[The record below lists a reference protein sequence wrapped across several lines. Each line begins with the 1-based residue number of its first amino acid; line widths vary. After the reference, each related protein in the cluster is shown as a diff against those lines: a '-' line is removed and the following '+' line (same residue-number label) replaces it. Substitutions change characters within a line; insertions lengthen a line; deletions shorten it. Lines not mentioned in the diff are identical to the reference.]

1 MRKDHRPYSL
11 KKAYLKFQNFYA
23 NYFLAPHF
31 ERFGRGHAFM
41 RPWYVEVFGGPVELG
56 DYATI
61 IATRDQVVRLSV
73 WSVQNG
79 GGGIRIGSYGLICP
93 GVRISSGSRITIGDN
108 CMMAAGVYITDADW
122 HGIYDRTGFGRTLP
136 VRISDNVWVGDRA
149 MIGKGVSIGENSII
163 GAGSVVMHSI
173 PANVIAAGN
182 PARVIR
188 ELDPEQEMRTRQDWF
203 SAHTR
208 LSAELAAWDRAMLK
222 DNTLLHWL
230 RYLFFPQK
238 GD

>member
-11 KKAYLKFQNFYA
+11 KKACLKFQNLYA
-23 NYFLAPHF
+23 DHFLAPHF
-31 ERFGRGHAFM
+31 DRFGRGHAIM
-41 RPWYVEVFGGPVELG
+41 RPWYVEVFGGPVEIG
-56 DYATI
+56 DFATI
-61 IATRDQVVRLSV
+61 IATRDQLVRLSV
-73 WSVQNG
+73 WSVQEG
-79 GGGIRIGSYGLICP
+79 MGRITIGSYCLIAP
-93 GVRISSGSRITIGDN
+93 GVRISSGSRITIGDS
-108 CMMAAGVYITDADW
+108 CMMACGVYITDADW
-122 HGIYDRTGFGRTLP
+122 HDIYDRAGFGRALP
-136 VRISDNVWVGDRA
+136 VTISDNVWIGDRA

-188 ELDPEQEMRTRQDWF
+188 ELDPEKEIRTRGDWF
-203 SAHTR
+203 TEHAR

-222 DNTLLHWL
+222 DNTLLNWV
-230 RYLFFPQK
+230 RYLIFPQK

>member
-11 KKAYLKFQNFYA
+11 KKAYLKFQNLYA
-23 NYFLAPHF
+23 NHFLAPHF

-41 RPWYVEVFGGPVELG
+41 RPWYVEVFGGPVEIG

-73 WSVQNG
+73 WSVQEG
-79 GGGIRIGSYGLICP
+79 RGGICIGSYGLICP

-108 CMMAAGVYITDADW
+108 CMMAGGVYITDADW
-122 HGIYDRTGFGRTLP
+122 HGIYDRAGFGRTLP
-136 VRISDNVWVGDRA
+136 VSISDNVWIGDRA

-163 GAGSVVMHSI
+163 GAGSVVMHSV

-188 ELDPEQEMRTRQDWF
+188 ELDPEQEMRTRRDWF

-222 DNTLLHWL
+222 DNTLLKWL
-230 RYLFFPQK
+230 RYLFFPKK

>member
-11 KKAYLKFQNFYA
+11 KKAYLKFQNLYA
-23 NYFLAPHF
+23 NHFLSPHF
-31 ERFGRGHAFM
+31 DRFGRGHSIM

-56 DYATI
+56 DFATI
-61 IATRDQVVRLSV
+61 IATRDQLIRLSV
-73 WSVQNG
+73 WSVQEG
-79 GGGIRIGSYGLICP
+79 MGRITVGSYCLIAP
-93 GVRISSGSRITIGDN
+93 GVRISSGSRITIGDS
-108 CMMAAGVYITDADW
+108 CMMACGVYITDADW
-122 HGIYDRTGFGRTLP
+122 HGIYDRAGFGRTLP
-136 VRISDNVWVGDRA
+136 VSISDNVWIGDRA

-163 GAGSVVMHSI
+163 GAGSVVMHSV

-188 ELDPEQEMRTRQDWF
+188 ELDPEQAMRTRRDWF
-203 SAHTR
+203 SAHAR

-222 DNTLLHWL
+222 DNTLLKWL